1 MDYVST
7 KLESNSKQVRSA
19 GVDADRIG
27 SQSRVQF
34 QKREI
39 RREKDVSG
47 EESDEPQRT
56 AS

>member
-7 KLESNSKQVRSA
+7 KLESNSKQDRSA
-19 GVDADRIG
+19 GVDADCIG